1 MSELLYEDEHREL
14 WKVNSQVVQLSM
26 PNWSTMGVY
35 AQVWSVQ
42 GQRWELLWHLEEPA
56 IVKALNEK
64 TDVDDARN
72 LDRAALLAVVQK
84 VL

>member
-14 WKVNSQVVQLSM
+14 WAINDQIVQLAL

-35 AQVWSVQ
+35 AQVWSAQ

-64 TDVDDARN
+64 ADVAEARKV
-72 LDRAALLAVVQK
+72 DRAELLAIAAK